1 MSTARKD
8 FDLVAKNESLLN
20 NVKERTLDKK
30 FKIRKEAL
38 TGLALIY
45 KKHLSDPLSVP
56 EATKMAVTW
65 IKDKILHGKIYLEL
79 NIKYTFNPLCT
90 MPQCT
95 VIWMPDKL
103 DLDGECVSN
112 CSMDR
117 FWMVS
122 KYSDDL
128 NTDYL
133 NTGNIFENLTFR
145 SSDLKW
151 FGVLWKN

>member
-65 IKDKILHGKIYLEL
+65 IKDKILHGKINLEL
-79 NIKYTFNPLCT
+79 NIEYTVGIRFKFDSTQLYF
-90 MPQCT
+90 MAYYLESLPQ
-95 VIWMPDKL
+95 PF
-103 DLDGECVSN
+103 SN
-112 CSMDR
+112 WKCNWKWR
-117 FWMVS
+117 
-122 KYSDDL
+122 DL
-128 NTDYL
+128 NPRPSEYQSIALPTEQSWLD
-133 NTGNIFENLTFR
+133 
-145 SSDLKW
+145 
-151 FGVLWKN
+151 

>member
-1 MSTARKD
+1 M
-8 FDLVAKNESLLN
+8 AKNESLLN

-79 NIKYTFNPLCT
+79 NIEYTLNPLCT

-95 VIWMPDKL
+95 AM
-103 DLDGECVSN
+103 
-112 CSMDR
+112 
-117 FWMVS
+117 
-122 KYSDDL
+122 
-128 NTDYL
+128 
-133 NTGNIFENLTFR
+133 
-145 SSDLKW
+145 
-151 FGVLWKN
+151 

>member
-56 EATKMAVTW
+56 DATKSAVTW
-65 IKDKILHGKIYLEL
+65 IKDKILHGDYFFQAKTDSESQSTAESLFTGSGYCILL
-79 NIKYTFNPLCT
+79 LWPKNPYTET
-90 MPQCT
+90 
-95 VIWMPDKL
+95 K
-103 DLDGECVSN
+103 S
-112 CSMDR
+112 
-117 FWMVS
+117 
-122 KYSDDL
+122 
-128 NTDYL
+128 
-133 NTGNIFENLTFR
+133 
-145 SSDLKW
+145 
-151 FGVLWKN
+151 